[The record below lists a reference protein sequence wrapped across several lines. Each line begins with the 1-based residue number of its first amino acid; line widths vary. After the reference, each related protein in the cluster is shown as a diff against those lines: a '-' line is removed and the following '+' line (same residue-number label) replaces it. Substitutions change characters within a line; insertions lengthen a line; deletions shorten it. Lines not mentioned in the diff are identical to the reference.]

1 MKITKSSKLENIL
14 GIKFKDVNI
23 LEKALTHKSYNSLE
37 NYEKLEFLGD
47 RVLALVIS
55 KKLLDTY
62 PKESEGI
69 IDKKFSNLVN
79 RQTCASIAKKLD
91 LKKFMNLGES
101 FKNLKRSDDKILSD
115 CLEAI
120 IGAIYLNLG
129 FVVVEK
135 FIMKHWEIN
144 LQSSKRAIIDSK
156 TTLQEYSL
164 KKFKLLPKYK
174 LQKISGPHHNPN
186 FKATVQI
193 KMSKKYIGFGN
204 SKKIAQQNAAKNLL
218 YDMKII

>member
-1 MKITKSSKLENIL
+1 MKQLKLEKFENIL
-14 GIKFKDVNI
+14 DVKFKDLTLV
-23 LEKALTHKSYNSLE
+23 EKSLTHKSYNSKN

-55 KKLLDTY
+55 KKLLEIY

-79 RQTCASIAKKLD
+79 RKTCASIAKKLN
-91 LKKFMNLGES
+91 LRKYMFLGES

-115 CLEAI
+115 CLEAV
-120 IGAIYLNLG
+120 IGAMYLELGYNIIKNWEIYL
-129 FVVVEK
+129 K
-135 FIMKHWEIN
+135 
-144 LQSSKRAIIDSK
+144 SSKTTVIDSK